1 MKSFTPCFLFAAG
14 AEVWIYCEAAREYSP
29 AILALFAA
37 VWVFGSLVL
46 AWFEPRV
53 RFAYL
58 GSVALSAPGISYSM
72 LGYGVLEMGG
82 LLHPLCAGVIV
93 LPIHY
98 LFQRIRAGRKQP
110 LI

>member
-1 MKSFTPCFLFAAG
+1 
-14 AEVWIYCEAAREYSP
+14 
-29 AILALFAA
+29 
-37 VWVFGSLVL
+37 
-46 AWFEPRV
+46 
-53 RFAYL
+53 
-58 GSVALSAPGISYSM
+58 M